1 MARLSPENVARAR
14 DTIARYPRPRSAL
27 IPLLHVAQEQDG
39 QLHEDA
45 MAHIAELLGITP
57 AEVLGTASF
66 YEMFKRHDVGRYLV
80 GICTNISCML
90 NGAYELMEHAERSL
104 GVRSGGT
111 TDDGLFTLEDKECL
125 AACGGAP
132 CVQLNYRY
140 FERVTPDGFDALI
153 ADARAG
159 VLGELVP
166 SHGTTN
172 RVALPRPM
180 TDPHRERP
188 EEIH

>member
-1 MARLSPENVARAR
+1 MARLSPENVALAR
-14 DTIARYPRPRSAL
+14 EVIARYPRPRSAL
-27 IPLLHVAQEQDG
+27 IPLLHVAQGQDG
-39 QLHEDA
+39 ELHEDA
-45 MAHIAELLGITP
+45 MAHIAELLDLTP

-66 YEMFKRHDVGRYLV
+66 YEMFKRHHTGRFLV

-90 NGAYELMEHAERSL
+90 NGAYDLMAYAEQSL
-104 GVRSGGT
+104 GVHAGGT
-111 TDDGLFTLEDKECL
+111 TDDGIFTLEDKECL

-140 FERVTPDGFDALI
+140 FENVTPEGFDALI

-159 VLGELVP
+159 KLAELVP
-166 SHGTTN
+166 PHGTLN
-172 RVALPRPM
+172 RIPLPKPA
-180 TDPHRERP
+180 TDLHRERP